1 MNIGFNTEVS
11 VSAQTYHVQTEV
23 HGPVH
28 PLIETVVYLQGRV
41 LHRRSQTYADLAQ
54 VPGFTEESLRS
65 RVEDQHRA
73 VIEELRAG
81 GFEAAT
87 QDSKSA
93 SPPPPGIQVQLLN
106 PASWASAGTATLDVE
121 VSALPAREPL
131 AGVDVEVT
139 LGGSHGPFR
148 FAGKSDERGRA
159 RISFPMLVLGS
170 AGSELVIRAATGA
183 ARDEIRYSLR
193 ARSRTPAA

>member
-1 MNIGFNTEVS
+1 MNIGFNTEVR
-11 VSAQTYHVQTEV
+11 VDAQTYHVQTEV
-23 HGPVH
+23 RGPVH

-41 LHRRSQTYADLAQ
+41 LHRRSQTYEDLAR

-65 RVEDQHRA
+65 RLEDQHRA

-81 GFEAAT
+81 GFA
-87 QDSKSA
+87 A
-93 SPPPPGIQVQLLN
+93 SPQETKAASLPHPGIQVQLLN
-106 PASWASAGTATLDVE
+106 PASWASAGTATLDIE
-121 VSALPAREPL
+121 VSSLPAREPL
-131 AGVDVEVT
+131 RGAVIEVT
-139 LGGSHGPFR
+139 LGGLQGPVR

-159 RISFPMLVLGS
+159 QISFPMPVLGS

-183 ARDEIRYSLR
+183 AHDEIRYSLR